1 MLETEIQGL
10 REDIRAL
17 TAALQGAVLH
27 APADKPAPVK
37 QAKASKPAPEPEPA
51 PAEPGRAQPPVA
63 ESPTPTPTGSTAPT
77 PVESGAA
84 APTPAAD
91 PAPAPAAIPADVEAQ
106 KAKIRQLAIDVSSK
120 HGSAAFMDSLGRF
133 GVKAVRD
140 LHVDQYGELIEKL
153 SSVLAEGPAAV

>member
-37 QAKASKPAPEPEPA
+37 QAKAAKPAPEPVHADPA
-51 PAEPGRAQPPVA
+51 PAPVA

-140 LHVDQYGELIEKL
+140 LNVDQYGELIEKL
-153 SSVLAEGPAAV
+153 STVLAEGPAAV

>member
-51 PAEPGRAQPPVA
+51 PEPAPVA
-63 ESPTPTPTGSTAPT
+63 ENPTPTPTGSTAPT

-120 HGSAAFMDSLGRF
+120 HGSATFMDSLGRF

-153 SSVLAEGPAAV
+153 STVLAEGPAAV

>member
-27 APADKPAPVK
+27 APADKPATVK

-51 PAEPGRAQPPVA
+51 PAEPAPVA

-153 SSVLAEGPAAV
+153 STVLAEGPAAV

>member
-37 QAKASKPAPEPEPA
+37 QAKASKPAPEPEPV
-51 PAEPGRAQPPVA
+51 PAEPAPVV
-63 ESPTPTPTGSTAPT
+63 ENPTPTPTGSTAPT

-140 LHVDQYGELIEKL
+140 LNVDQYGELIEKL
-153 SSVLAEGPAAV
+153 STVLAEGPAAV

>member
-17 TAALQGAVLH
+17 TAALQGVVLH

-37 QAKASKPAPEPEPA
+37 QAKASKPVPEPVPAEPA
-51 PAEPGRAQPPVA
+51 PVA
-63 ESPTPTPTGSTAPT
+63 ENPTPTPTGSTAPT

-153 SSVLAEGPAAV
+153 ALVLAEGPAAV